1 MPTWPNARGTFFA
14 ECGRM
19 TQLSHS
25 TIHHVAETGRR
36 VFNRMAALI
45 AGAILMV
52 LGLAMTATIVMLP
65 LGVVLGLLGVAV
77 FLGGLFAPA
86 FGDGQPGNR

>member
-1 MPTWPNARGTFFA
+1 
-14 ECGRM
+14 M
-19 TQLSHS
+19 TQLTHS

-36 VFNRMAALI
+36 VFNRVAALI
-45 AGAILMV
+45 AGSILTV

-65 LGVVLGLLGVAV
+65 VGIVFGVLGVAI

-86 FGDGQPGNR
+86 FGAGQSGNR